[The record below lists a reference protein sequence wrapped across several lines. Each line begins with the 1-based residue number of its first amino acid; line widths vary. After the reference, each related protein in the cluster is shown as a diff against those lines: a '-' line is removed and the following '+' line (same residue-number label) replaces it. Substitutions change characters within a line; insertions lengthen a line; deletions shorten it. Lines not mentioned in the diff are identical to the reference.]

1 MGSEGTVERVGPY
14 FFFLFLSLLL
24 LSFLI
29 IEYNFY
35 FFFFRHLI
43 EYFAI
48 PFY

>member
-14 FFFLFLSLLL
+14 FFSLFLSLLL

-29 IEYNFY
+29 IEYIFY